1 MKAKHS
7 DWYKNIWNL
16 DIKNQSWVED
26 TEHQVTFIMDT
37 LKLKGGERILDLAC
51 GFGRHSLSFAR
62 KGFEVVGIDLTRAY
76 IEDALYT
83 AEKEAL
89 NAQFYC
95 CDIRHIQ
102 FENEFDVVLNLAD
115 GAIGYLEDDSENLK
129 IFDGIARALK
139 PGGKHFMDVCNA
151 EHAQRFFPKNNWEA
165 GDQALALSTFEW
177 DPQKRIML
185 YRGFHIP
192 YDKPAKKPEI
202 LYGDPIRLYSIE
214 ELEDIF
220 HERNMNILSTFSNYN
235 GKASS
240 PMELQLMVYAE
251 KHS

>member
-26 TEHQVTFIMDT
+26 TEHQVTFIKDT
-37 LKLKGGERILDLAC
+37 LNLNGGERILDLAC
-51 GFGRHSLSFAR
+51 GYGRHSLSFAR

-76 IEDALYT
+76 IEDALYK

-95 CDIRHIQ
+95 CDIRQIQ

-177 DPQKRIML
+177 DPQKQIML
-185 YRGFHIP
+185 YGGFHIP
-192 YDKPAKKPEI
+192 YNKPAKKPEI

-220 HERNMNILSTFSNYN
+220 HQRNMNILSTYSNYK

-240 PMELQLMVYAE
+240 PMELQLMVYSE
-251 KHS
+251 KLS